1 MIKTGKILGLLL
13 GLELP
18 TKGGDFAHIY
28 FEPNPDKKPVPTQ

>member
-13 GLELP
+13 GLGLP

-28 FEPNPDKKPVPTQ
+28 FEPNPDKKPLPTQ